1 MEREQTME
9 NEATNNSCISESV
22 RSDKWVEYIAD
33 KYGVSKQRVQLLMSA
48 FPNDTGAIEAVLKRE
63 RFVR

>member
-1 MEREQTME
+1 ME
-9 NEATNNSCISESV
+9 NEAANNSSISESV